1 MAEKNIIA
9 FFKRPDE
16 AERALKQI
24 EANGGVVDS
33 SIDNVDGYPG
43 DGVDESFNP
52 LTGDFPGLGFLT
64 LGGDFQKDAGV
75 LAATSVSASG
85 MSAGGPD
92 NKVTGR
98 NICLTVV
105 IDEQNYEQAMQI
117 VEQAG
122 ALV

>member
-16 AERALKQI
+16 AEQTLKQI
-24 EANGGVVDS
+24 QASGGVVDS

-85 MSAGGPD
+85 ISSGGPD

-105 IDEQNYEQAMQI
+105 IDEQNYDQAMQI

>member
-9 FFKRPDE
+9 FFKSRDE
-16 AERALKQI
+16 AEQALKQI
-24 EANGGVVDS
+24 EASGGVVDS
-33 SIDNVDGYPG
+33 SITNVDGYPG

-85 MSAGGPD
+85 FSSGGPE
-92 NKVTGR
+92 NKVTGY
-98 NICLTVV
+98 NFCLTVV
-105 IDEQNYEQAMQI
+105 MDEQSFHQALQI
-117 VEQAG
+117 VESAG
-122 ALV
+122 AIV